1 MDAGRLERQIV
12 ALESCSKKKNFCF
25 SVPGSCL
32 VSSCLDVARTI
43 ARRAERRAVSLLKKS
58 SSETKTSWF
67 ISTGFRISCI
77 FWRGRARMLKLKKA
91 LLIADPQVD
100 FCPGGALGIKDGDKI
115 IPAVNAY
122 VRSFAQRQLPI
133 FITRDW
139 HPKRTT
145 HFKAYG
151 GIWPKHCVHDTKGAA
166 FHPGL
171 RLPKEAIILSKGMD
185 PHKDSYSAFH
195 AYDYNHKELHHLL
208 QIFGVTELYIGGLAT
223 DYCVKY
229 SVLDA

>member
-1 MDAGRLERQIV
+1 
-12 ALESCSKKKNFCF
+12 
-25 SVPGSCL
+25 
-32 VSSCLDVARTI
+32 
-43 ARRAERRAVSLLKKS
+43 
-58 SSETKTSWF
+58 
-67 ISTGFRISCI
+67 
-77 FWRGRARMLKLKKA
+77 MLKLKKA
-91 LLIADPQVD
+91 LLIADPQID

-139 HPKRTT
+139 HPQKTK
-145 HFKAYG
+145 HFKVYG
-151 GIWPKHCVHDTKGAA
+151 GVWPRHCVHDTKGAA

-185 PHKDSYSAFH
+185 PEEDSYSAFH
-195 AYDYNHKELHHLL
+195 AYDNNHKELHHLL

-229 SVLDA
+229 SVLDALKYGYEVYVLLDATKGVDLKPQDSVGAVRQMLAAGAGMMTLADIAPVPKKPQRQAKNRRPRH

>member
-1 MDAGRLERQIV
+1 
-12 ALESCSKKKNFCF
+12 
-25 SVPGSCL
+25 
-32 VSSCLDVARTI
+32 
-43 ARRAERRAVSLLKKS
+43 
-58 SSETKTSWF
+58 
-67 ISTGFRISCI
+67 
-77 FWRGRARMLKLKKA
+77 MLKLKKA
-91 LLIADPQVD
+91 LLIADPQID

-122 VRSFAQRQLPI
+122 VRSFAQRQLPV

-139 HPKRTT
+139 HPKKTN
-145 HFKAYG
+145 HFRAYG

-185 PHKDSYSAFH
+185 PDRDSYSAFH
-195 AYDYNHKELHHLL
+195 AYDHNNKELHHLL
-208 QIFGVTELYIGGLAT
+208 QIFGVTELYVGGLAT

-229 SVLDA
+229 SVLDALKYGYKVYVLLDATKGVNLKPQDSEEAILQMLAAGAKTMTLHNIRPARSKPRKQAKKRHPGRKTRIGLSPHEND